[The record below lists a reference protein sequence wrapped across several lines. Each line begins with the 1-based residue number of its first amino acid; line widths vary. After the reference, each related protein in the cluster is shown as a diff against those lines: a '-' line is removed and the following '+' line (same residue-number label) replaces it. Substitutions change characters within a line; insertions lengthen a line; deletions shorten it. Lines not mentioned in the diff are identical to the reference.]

1 MFQVFFIQFDNMTPQ
16 KVGIV
21 GLFSLKVGKSRALD
35 QKVGKSR
42 KSRKSRDTG
51 QPAWTIPIEFGRIPI
66 SGSREDVV

>member
-1 MFQVFFIQFDNMTPQ
+1 MTPQ

-21 GLFSLKVGKSRALD
+21 GLFSYKVGKSRAVD

-51 QPAWTIPIEFGRIPI
+51 QPGYKKHWLICFPILKW
-66 SGSREDVV
+66 